1 MPSRW
6 EMPPVYLQSGD
17 PETESTSSLH
27 APGTLGARFTIINT
41 QRQQPGVESSPAGR
55 SKRYQLVKTDSSM
68 SVGPFPGA
76 VAWWVDRA
84 GYVVTTSPT
93 SNNRSDIAG
102 VFCRT
107 WEHAGDYMCV
117 QITGPKIVKLLD
129 SGSLTGGNDNNVV
142 AGASVIPSAT
152 AGKADVIAIG
162 TAPTYVPLGRIAS
175 PLTFNAAAR
184 EVLVD
189 LDVPETT

>member
-17 PETESTSSLH
+17 PETESTATLH
-27 APGTLGARFTIINT
+27 ASGLLGARFTIVNP
-41 QRQQPGVESSPAGR
+41 QRQAPGVESAVAGR
-55 SKRYQLVKTDSSM
+55 SKRYQLVKTASDA
-68 SVGPFPGA
+68 SVAPYNGA
-76 VAWWVDRA
+76 TAYWADRA
-84 GYVVTTSPT
+84 GYVVTTNPAT
-93 SNNRSDIAG
+93 NNRNDIAG
-102 VFCRT
+102 IFCRA
-107 WEHAGDYMCV
+107 WERAGDYMCV
-117 QITGPKIVKLLD
+117 QVTGPKIVKLLD
-129 SGSLTGGNDNNVV
+129 ATTGAV
-142 AGASVIPSAT
+142 AEGASVIPSAT

-162 TAPTYVPLGRIAS
+162 TAPTYVPYGRIAS

>member
-17 PETESTSSLH
+17 PETESVASLH
-27 APGTLGARFTIINT
+27 APGTLGARFTILNP
-41 QRQQPGVESSPAGR
+41 QRSAPGIETASAGR

-68 SVGPFPGA
+68 ATAPYNGA
-76 VAWWVDRA
+76 TAYWADRA
-84 GYVVTTSPT
+84 GYVVSTAATAS
-93 SNNRSDIAG
+93 SRNDIAG
-102 VFCRT
+102 IFCRA
-107 WEHAGDYMCV
+107 WNAPGDYMCV
-117 QITGPKIVKLLD
+117 QITGPKVVKLLD
-129 SGSLTGGNDNNVV
+129 ATTGAVA
-142 AGASVIPSAT
+142 AGATVISSAT

-162 TAPTYVPLGRIAS
+162 TAPTHVPYGRIAA
-175 PLTFNAAAR
+175 PLTFDAAAR